1 MPADAG
7 SAGQASPAA
16 DAIAAA
22 AAATE
27 AVLAAVI
34 GWLDAVTL
42 AVILASVAGALGVL
56 AGSHALLTKRRSR
69 SAFGWIAVCLMF
81 PLAGA
86 ALYYLFGIN
95 RAQRKARMFH
105 DASVPEPPSPH
116 AVPVPED
123 TRHPARLGEAVSG
136 MPLLAGN
143 RVEILHC
150 GEQAYPAML
159 GAIQSAER
167 RIDLVTYIFD
177 SDETGRAFA
186 AALGRAAARGVRVR
200 VLLDGVGELYSFPRA
215 RRLLRRQGIDVRRF
229 LPPRLLPPSFMINLR
244 NHRKI
249 LLVDDR
255 VAFTGGMNI
264 SDRHLAARDDNAR
277 RVVDM
282 HFALRGPVLASF
294 AQIFLA
300 DWVHAGAE
308 PDREVLSPAPAGTAL
323 CRAIADGP
331 DEPLDRLLHLLVGA
345 VAMARRRVTI
355 VTPYF
360 IPPRELL
367 GALQSAALRG
377 VDVAILLPG
386 RNNLFFM
393 HRAVRHGLW
402 ELLERGV
409 RVYYQPAPFVHTK
422 LLVVDDEYAQIG
434 SANVDPRSLRL
445 NFELNVEIFDA
456 AVAAALQAHCD
467 AARQRAREIRLAD
480 VDGRPLHTRLADGL
494 FWLFSP
500 YL

>member
-1 MPADAG
+1 MRPEIDTLLPALLAWFDTVTVAVVVAALAG
-7 SAGQASPAA
+7 
-16 DAIAAA
+16 
-22 AAATE
+22 
-27 AVLAAVI
+27 V
-34 GWLDAVTL
+34 
-42 AVILASVAGALGVL
+42 LGVL
-56 AGSHALLTKRRSR
+56 AGAHALLTKRRPR

-95 RAQRKARMFH
+95 RAQRRARRLH
-105 DASVPEPPSPH
+105 DDTGPAPPSPY
-116 AVPVPED
+116 AVPSPAD
-123 TRHPARLGEAVSG
+123 TWHLSRLGEAVSG
-136 MPLLAGN
+136 TPLLSGN

-159 GAIQSAER
+159 AAIDAAER
-167 RIDLVTYIFD
+167 HVDLVTYIFD

-186 AALGRAAARGVRVR
+186 DALGRAVARGVQVR
-200 VLLDGVGELYSFPRA
+200 VLLDGVGELYTFPRA
-215 RRLLRRQGIDVRRF
+215 RRLLRKKGVDVRRF
-229 LPPRLLPPSFMINLR
+229 LPPRLLPPSFMLNLR

-255 VAFTGGMNI
+255 VAFTGGMNL
-264 SDRHLAARDDNAR
+264 SDRHLAEREDNPH
-277 RVVDM
+277 RVVDV
-282 HFALRGPVLASF
+282 HFALYGPVLANLRE
-294 AQIFLA
+294 IFLA
-300 DWVHAGAE
+300 DWAHAGGA
-308 PDREVLSPAPAGTAL
+308 PGDGARGAPLSPVPAGSAL

-331 DEPLDRLLHLLVGA
+331 DEPLDRLLQLMVGA
-345 VAMARRRVTI
+345 IALARRRVTL

-360 IPPRELL
+360 IPPRELI

-377 VDVAILLPG
+377 VAVSILLPG

-393 HRAVRHGLW
+393 HRATRHGLW

-409 RVYYQPAPFVHTK
+409 RVYYQPPPFVHTK
-422 LLVVDDEYAQIG
+422 LLVVDDDYTQIG

-456 AVAAALQAHCD
+456 DVAAALHRHCD
-467 AARQRAREIRLAD
+467 EARQRAQEVRLAD
-480 VDGRPLHTRLADGL
+480 VDGRRLHTRLADGV

>member
-7 SAGQASPAA
+7 ADTAAFAAAA
-16 DAIAAA
+16 DAAVSAVQ
-22 AAATE
+22 

-34 GWLDAVTL
+34 GWLDAVTVAL
-42 AVILASVAGALGVL
+42 IVAAVAGALGVL
-56 AGSHALLTKRRSR
+56 AGAHALLTKRRSR

-95 RAQRKARMFH
+95 RAQRKARMLH
-105 DASVPEPPSPH
+105 DAWVPVPPSPH

-123 TRHPARLGEAVSG
+123 TRHLARLGEAVTG
-136 MPLLAGN
+136 APLLAGN

-159 GAIQSAER
+159 DAVESAER

-215 RRLLRRQGIDVRRF
+215 RRMLRKQGVQVRRF

-264 SDRHLAARDDNAR
+264 SDRHLASRADNAR

-282 HFALRGPVLASF
+282 HFALSGPVLASF

-300 DWVHAGAE
+300 DWLHAGGE
-308 PDREVLSPAPAGTAL
+308 PDREVPSPAPAGTAL

-331 DEPLDRLLHLLVGA
+331 DEPLDRLLQLLVGA
-345 VAMARRRVTI
+345 VAMARRRVII

-377 VDVAILLPG
+377 VDVAVLLPG

-393 HRAVRHGLW
+393 HRAMRHGLW

-422 LLVVDDEYAQIG
+422 LLVVDDEYAQVG

-456 AVAAALQAHCD
+456 EVAAALHAHCD